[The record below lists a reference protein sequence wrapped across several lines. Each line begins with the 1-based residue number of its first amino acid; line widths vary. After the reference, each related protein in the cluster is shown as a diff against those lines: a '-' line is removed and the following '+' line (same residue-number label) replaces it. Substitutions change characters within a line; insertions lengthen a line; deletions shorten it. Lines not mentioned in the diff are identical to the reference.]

1 MLIKPV
7 YDLIGAFGIVGG
19 DHLGTVG
26 TVEKQHANYPSLI
39 PITGIS
45 PALIVTQEKKE
56 GRTRNPK
63 LPLVLP
69 WLPALFRPLWPRHTW

>member
-45 PALIVTQEKKE
+45 PALIVTQEKKRAARE
-56 GRTRNPK
+56 T
-63 LPLVLP
+63 LSSPLLSP
-69 WLPALFRPLWPRHTW
+69 QFLAISRPLWLRCTS

>member
-39 PITGIS
+39 PGTSKLSDGWR
-45 PALIVTQEKKE
+45 LEKE
-56 GRTRNPK
+56 F
-63 LPLVLP
+63 L
-69 WLPALFRPLWPRHTW
+69 A

>member
-19 DHLGTVG
+19 DHLGTVR

-39 PITGIS
+39 PITRIS
-45 PALIVTQEKKE
+45 PALIVTQEKKRAARE
-56 GRTRNPK
+56 T
-63 LPLVLP
+63 LSSPLFSPQFLAIFA
-69 WLPALFRPLWPRHTW
+69 PAVAKVTS